1 MIMTESEMRKV
12 NWPNRIVVMN
22 STKVVIFLTFVIA
35 VVLGA
40 VDWGF
45 YELFTKIGILTAA
58 K

>member
-1 MIMTESEMRKV
+1 MTESEMRKV